1 MVRPRRS
8 SLPSPARPPDRADGP
23 ATVTEGAGGPTSVRA
38 QARTTSRVHR
48 VSTEPRDPTQRR
60 TLATLASTQVLG
72 GVGLAAGIAVGSLI
86 AENITGSPTY
96 AGLGGTFQVLGSALI
111 AIPVA
116 RVMAARGRRPGLV
129 LGYALALAGAVL
141 IITSAVVASFTLLL
155 LGSLLFGGATTSN
168 SQSRF
173 AAADLAAPEHRG
185 RDLSIVVWA
194 TTIGSV
200 LGPNLVGPAQ
210 PVARALGIPDLA
222 GPFVFSLGAIALA
235 ILVLALRLRPDP
247 LLLSRERAAAALAA
261 AAAGGASVEAAE
273 VPTGR
278 REGSIR
284 QGLADVTSHRP
295 ALLGLITLAL
305 GHATMVSMMVMT
317 PLHMH
322 HGDAE
327 LTLIG
332 LVISIHIL
340 GMFALSP
347 LVGIAVDRLG
357 AVHIARLGAVILIAA
372 GVTGAFA
379 AEGFS
384 VPLTVALFLLG
395 VGWSCTL
402 VSGSTLLTAALTP
415 RQRPGA
421 QGSADLLMGLA
432 AGGGGALAGV
442 VVAQGSYAALAAG
455 VGALAV
461 GILVATV
468 ALSGVS
474 TGPDKGGD
482 TQTGDRSMARHRG

>member
-1 MVRPRRS
+1 M
-8 SLPSPARPPDRADGP
+8 
-23 ATVTEGAGGPTSVRA
+23 
-38 QARTTSRVHR
+38 TTH
-48 VSTEPRDPTQRR
+48 PRDPVQRR

-72 GVGLAAGIAVGSLI
+72 GIGLAAGIAVGSLI
-86 AENITGSPTY
+86 AEDITGSPTY

-116 RVMAARGRRPGLV
+116 RLMFARGRRPGLV

-141 IITSAVVASFTLLL
+141 IITAAVVGSFAMLLV
-155 LGSLLFGGATTSN
+155 GSLLFGGATTSN

-222 GPFVFSLGAIALA
+222 GPFVFSLAALGLAIA
-235 ILVLALRLRPDP
+235 VLALRLRPDP
-247 LLLSRERAAAALAA
+247 LVLSRER
-261 AAAGGASVEAAE
+261 EAAE
-273 VPTGR
+273 LAVAAVGGIGAATGDPLEPSAGSAHR
-278 REGSIR
+278 SGSIR
-284 QGLADVTSHRP
+284 QGLADVASHRP
-295 ALLGLITLAL
+295 ALLGLVTLAL
-305 GHATMVSMMVMT
+305 GHAAMVSLMVMT
-317 PLHMH
+317 PLHMR

-340 GMFALSP
+340 GMFAFSP
-347 LVGIAVDRLG
+347 VVGIAVDRFG
-357 AVHIARLGAVILIAA
+357 SVRVAQVGSVILVAA
-372 GVTGAFA
+372 SAAGAFA
-379 AEGFS
+379 SEGFS
-384 VPLTVALFLLG
+384 IPLTVALFLLG
-395 VGWSCTL
+395 LGWSCTL

-415 RQRPGA
+415 EQRPGA

-442 VVAQGSYAALAAG
+442 VIAQASYAVLAGG
-455 VGALAV
+455 VGVLAV
-461 GILVATV
+461 AILVATLV
-468 ALSGVS
+468 LVRPSAG
-474 TGPDKGGD
+474 GDKGGN
-482 TQTGDRSMARHRG
+482 TLPGQQSASSHRG

>member
-1 MVRPRRS
+1 M
-8 SLPSPARPPDRADGP
+8 SPHPF
-23 ATVTEGAGGPTSVRA
+23 
-38 QARTTSRVHR
+38 
-48 VSTEPRDPTQRR
+48 DPVQRR
-60 TLATLASTQVLG
+60 TLGTLASTQVLG
-72 GVGLAAGIAVGSLI
+72 GIGLAAGIAVGSLI
-86 AENITGSPTY
+86 AEDITGSSTY

-116 RVMAARGRRPGLV
+116 RLMAARGRRPGLV

-141 IITSAVVASFTLLL
+141 IITSAVISSFALLL
-155 LGSLLFGGATTSN
+155 LGSLFFGGATTSN

-210 PVARALGIPDLA
+210 PVARALGIPTLA
-222 GPFVFSLGAIALA
+222 GPFVFSLAAIAVA
-235 ILVLALRLRPDP
+235 ILVLVLRLRPDP
-247 LLLSRERAAAALAA
+247 LILSREREAAAVSAAA
-261 AAAGGASVEAAE
+261 AAAGETTSQTIAPVGG
-273 VPTGR
+273 PIR

-284 QGLADVTSHRP
+284 QGLGDVVSHRP

-305 GHATMVSMMVMT
+305 GHAAMVSLMVMT

-322 HGDAE
+322 HGDAD

-332 LVISIHIL
+332 FVISIHIL

-347 LVGIAVDRLG
+347 LVGIAVDRVG
-357 AVHIARLGAVILIAA
+357 AVPVARLGGVILLTAA
-372 GVTGAFA
+372 VTGAFA

-384 VPLTVALFLLG
+384 VLLTVALFLLG

-415 RQRPGA
+415 VQRPGA

-442 VVAQGSYAALAAG
+442 IIAQASYAALAAG
-455 VGALAV
+455 VGVLAV
-461 GILVATV
+461 AILVATV
-468 ALSGVS
+468 VLTRPRTSG
-474 TGPDKGGD
+474 DKGGD
-482 TQTGDRSMARHRG
+482 THSGDQSMAGHRG

>member
-1 MVRPRRS
+1 MS
-8 SLPSPARPPDRADGP
+8 GY
-23 ATVTEGAGGPTSVRA
+23 
-38 QARTTSRVHR
+38 
-48 VSTEPRDPTQRR
+48 PRDPVQRR
-60 TLATLASTQVLG
+60 TLGTLATTQVLG
-72 GVGLAAGIAVGSLI
+72 GIGLAAGIAVGSLI
-86 AENITGSPTY
+86 AEDITGSPTY

-116 RVMAARGRRPGLV
+116 RLMAARGRRPGLV
-129 LGYALALAGAVL
+129 LGYALALAGATL
-141 IITSAVVASFTLLL
+141 IITSAVISNFALLL
-155 LGSLLFGGATTSN
+155 LGSLFFGGATTSN

-210 PVARALGIPDLA
+210 PVASALGIPLLA
-222 GPFVFSLGAIALA
+222 GPFVFSLAAIVMA
-235 ILVLALRLRPDP
+235 ILVLTLRLRPDP
-247 LLLSRERAAAALAA
+247 LILSREREAAVIGAAAT
-261 AAAGGASVEAAE
+261 AGEDLETPPVDG
-273 VPTGR
+273 PKR

-284 QGLADVTSHRP
+284 QGLGDVVSHRP

-305 GHATMVSMMVMT
+305 GHAAMVSLMVMT

-322 HGDAE
+322 HGDAD

-332 LVISIHIL
+332 FVISIHIL

-347 LVGIAVDRLG
+347 LVGIAVDRIGPVRVAQLG
-357 AVHIARLGAVILIAA
+357 GLILVGAAVI
-372 GVTGAFA
+372 GAFA

-402 VSGSTLLTAALTP
+402 ISGSTLLTAALTP
-415 RQRPGA
+415 VQRPGA
-421 QGSADLLMGLA
+421 QGSADLIMGLV

-442 VVAQGSYAALAAG
+442 IIAQASYAALAAG
-455 VGALAV
+455 VGVLAA

-468 ALSGVS
+468 VLTRTRTSG
-474 TGPDKGGD
+474 DKGGD
-482 TQTGDRSMARHRG
+482 THPGDRSMARHRG

>member
-1 MVRPRRS
+1 MS
-8 SLPSPARPPDRADGP
+8 A
-23 ATVTEGAGGPTSVRA
+23 
-38 QARTTSRVHR
+38 
-48 VSTEPRDPTQRR
+48 EPRDPIQRR
-60 TLATLASTQVLG
+60 TLGTLASTQILG

-86 AENITGSPTY
+86 AEDITGSPTY

-116 RVMAARGRRPGLV
+116 RLMSARGRRPGLV

-141 IITSAVVASFTLLL
+141 IITSAIIANFALLL
-155 LGSLLFGGATTSN
+155 LGSLFFGGATTSN

-173 AAADLAAPEHRG
+173 AAADLAAPQHRG

-210 PVARALGIPDLA
+210 PVARTLGIPDLA
-222 GPFVFSLGAIALA
+222 GPFVFSLAAIAVA
-235 ILVLALRLRPDP
+235 ILVLVLRLRPDP
-247 LLLSRERAAAALAA
+247 LILSREREVATSSAAA
-261 AAAGGASVEAAE
+261 AAAGET
-273 VPTGR
+273 PTPLGGPIR

-284 QGLADVTSHRP
+284 QGLADVVSHRP

-322 HGDAE
+322 HGDADI
-327 LTLIG
+327 TLIG
-332 LVISIHIL
+332 FVISIHIL
-340 GMFALSP
+340 GMYALSP
-347 LVGIAVDRLG
+347 LVGIAVDRVGPVPVARMGG
-357 AVHIARLGAVILIAA
+357 AILVSAAVI
-372 GVTGAFA
+372 GAFA

-384 VPLTVALFLLG
+384 ISLTVALFLLG

-415 RQRPGA
+415 IQRPGA

-442 VVAQGSYAALAAG
+442 VIAQASYATLAAG
-455 VGALAV
+455 VGVLAV
-461 GILVATV
+461 AILVATV
-468 ALSGVS
+468 VLTRTPIG
-474 TGPDKGGD
+474 GDKGGD
-482 TQTGDRSMARHRG
+482 TLPGDRSVAGHRG

>member
-1 MVRPRRS
+1 M
-8 SLPSPARPPDRADGP
+8 
-23 ATVTEGAGGPTSVRA
+23 
-38 QARTTSRVHR
+38 
-48 VSTEPRDPTQRR
+48 STETRDPAQRR

-86 AENITGSPTY
+86 AEDITGSPTY

-116 RVMAARGRRPGLV
+116 RLMAARGRRPGLV

-141 IITSAVVASFTLLL
+141 IITSAVVASFALLL

-173 AAADLAAPEHRG
+173 AAADLAVPEHRG

-222 GPFVFSLGAIALA
+222 GPFVFSLAAIALA
-235 ILVLALRLRPDP
+235 VLVLALRLRPDP
-247 LLLSRERAAAALAA
+247 LLLSRERAAAAPAETARGERAA
-261 AAAGGASVEAAE
+261 DL
-273 VPTGR
+273 PTGR
-278 REGSIR
+278 PEGSIR

-357 AVHIARLGAVILIAA
+357 AVHIARLGALILIAA

-395 VGWSCTL
+395 LGWSCTL

-442 VVAQGSYAALAAG
+442 VVAQASYAALAAG

-468 ALSGVS
+468 ALSR
-474 TGPDKGGD
+474 TPLHPDGGGD

>member
-1 MVRPRRS
+1 M
-8 SLPSPARPPDRADGP
+8 
-23 ATVTEGAGGPTSVRA
+23 
-38 QARTTSRVHR
+38 TTH
-48 VSTEPRDPTQRR
+48 PRDPIQRR
-60 TLATLASTQVLG
+60 TLGTLASTQVLG
-72 GVGLAAGIAVGSLI
+72 GIGLAAGLAVGSLI
-86 AENITGSPTY
+86 AEDITGSPTY

-116 RVMAARGRRPGLV
+116 RMMYARGRRPGLM

-141 IITSAVVASFTLLL
+141 IITAAVAGSFALLL
-155 LGSLLFGGATTSN
+155 VGSLLFGGATTSN

-210 PVARALGIPDLA
+210 PVARSLGIPVLA
-222 GPFVFSLGAIALA
+222 GPFVFSLLA
-235 ILVLALRLRPDP
+235 IGSAIIVLVLRLRPDP
-247 LLLSRERAAAALAA
+247 LVLSRERAAAESAA
-261 AAAGGASVEAAE
+261 IAGAASGAASVDPLEPPPAAS
-273 VPTGR
+273 THR
-278 REGSIR
+278 AGSIR
-284 QGLADVTSHRP
+284 QGLADVASHRP

-305 GHATMVSMMVMT
+305 GHATMVSLMVMT
-317 PLHMH
+317 PLHMR

-347 LVGIAVDRLG
+347 VVGLAADRFGPVRVAQVGSL
-357 AVHIARLGAVILIAA
+357 ILIVAA
-372 GVTGAFA
+372 VMGAFA
-379 AEGFS
+379 SEGFS
-384 VPLTVALFLLG
+384 IPLTLALFLLG
-395 VGWSCTL
+395 LGWSCTL
-402 VSGSTLLTAALTP
+402 VTGSTLLTAALTP
-415 RQRPGA
+415 EQRPGA

-442 VVAQGSYAALAAG
+442 VVAQASYAVLAAG
-455 VGALAV
+455 VGVLAAA
-461 GILVATV
+461 ILVATLV
-468 ALSGVS
+468 L
-474 TGPDKGGD
+474 GGSSSY
-482 TQTGDRSMARHRG
+482 GDEEDNTLRGQRSESSHRG

>member
-1 MVRPRRS
+1 MS
-8 SLPSPARPPDRADGP
+8 AA
-23 ATVTEGAGGPTSVRA
+23 
-38 QARTTSRVHR
+38 
-48 VSTEPRDPTQRR
+48 PRDPIQRR
-60 TLATLASTQVLG
+60 TLGTLASAQILG
-72 GVGLAAGIAVGSLI
+72 GIGLAAGIAVGSLI
-86 AENITGSPTY
+86 AEDITGSPTY

-116 RVMAARGRRPGLV
+116 RIMAARGRRPGLI
-129 LGYALALAGAVL
+129 LGYALALAGALL
-141 IITSAVVASFTLLL
+141 IITSAIVGNFALLL

-210 PVARALGIPDLA
+210 PVARALGIPLLA
-222 GPFVFSLGAIALA
+222 GPFVFSFAAIVAA
-235 ILVLALRLRPDP
+235 ITVLVLRLRPDP
-247 LLLSRERAAAALAA
+247 LVLSRARAAVAAPAT
-261 AAAGGASVEAAE
+261 ASEPAVES
-273 VPTGR
+273 GR

-284 QGLADVTSHRP
+284 TGLLDVVSHRP

-305 GHATMVSMMVMT
+305 GHATMVSLMVMT

-322 HGDAE
+322 HGNAD

-332 LVISIHIL
+332 FVISIHIL
-340 GMFALSP
+340 GMYVLSP
-347 LVGIAVDRLG
+347 VVGIAVDRVG
-357 AVHIARLGAVILIAA
+357 AVPVAQVGGLILICAA
-372 GVTGAFA
+372 VTGAFA

-384 VPLTVALFLLG
+384 VLLTVALFLLG

-415 RQRPGA
+415 DQRPGA

-442 VVAQGSYAALAAG
+442 VIAQASYAALATG
-455 VGALAV
+455 VAVLAA

-468 ALSGVS
+468 VLSRPATNGASGVDS
-474 TGPDKGGD
+474 GSEDTGGD
-482 TQTGDRSMARHRG
+482 TFRGEESMGQHRG

>member
-1 MVRPRRS
+1 MS
-8 SLPSPARPPDRADGP
+8 A
-23 ATVTEGAGGPTSVRA
+23 
-38 QARTTSRVHR
+38 
-48 VSTEPRDPTQRR
+48 EPRDPIQRR
-60 TLATLASTQVLG
+60 TLGTLASTQILG

-86 AENITGSPTY
+86 AEDITGSPTY

-116 RVMAARGRRPGLV
+116 RLMSARGRRPGLV

-141 IITSAVVASFTLLL
+141 IITSAMIANFALLL
-155 LGSLLFGGATTSN
+155 LGSLFFGGATTSN

-173 AAADLAAPEHRG
+173 AAADLAAPQHRG

-200 LGPNLVGPAQ
+200 LGPNLVGPAR
-210 PVARALGIPDLA
+210 PVARALGIPLLA
-222 GPFVFSLGAIALA
+222 GPFVFSLAAIAVA
-235 ILVLALRLRPDP
+235 ILVLVLRLRPDP
-247 LLLSRERAAAALAA
+247 LIVSREREAATSSAAA
-261 AAAGGASVEAAE
+261 AAAGEP
-273 VPTGR
+273 PTPLGGPIR

-284 QGLADVTSHRP
+284 QGLADVVSHRP

-322 HGDAE
+322 HGDADI
-327 LTLIG
+327 TLIG

-347 LVGIAVDRLG
+347 LVGIAVDRVG
-357 AVHIARLGAVILIAA
+357 PVPVARLGGAILVSAAVI
-372 GVTGAFA
+372 GAFA

-384 VPLTVALFLLG
+384 ISLTVALFLLG

-415 RQRPGA
+415 IQRPGA

-442 VVAQGSYAALAAG
+442 VIAQASYATLAAG
-455 VGALAV
+455 VGVLAV
-461 GILVATV
+461 AILVATV
-468 ALSGVS
+468 VLTRTP
-474 TGPDKGGD
+474 TGGHKGGD
-482 TQTGDRSMARHRG
+482 TLRGDRSVAGHRG

>member
-1 MVRPRRS
+1 M
-8 SLPSPARPPDRADGP
+8 
-23 ATVTEGAGGPTSVRA
+23 
-38 QARTTSRVHR
+38 TTH
-48 VSTEPRDPTQRR
+48 PRDPIQRR
-60 TLATLASTQVLG
+60 TLGTLASTQVLG
-72 GVGLAAGIAVGSLI
+72 GIGLAAGIAVGSLI
-86 AENITGSPTY
+86 AEDITGSPTY

-116 RVMAARGRRPGLV
+116 RMMYARGRRPGLV

-141 IITSAVVASFTLLL
+141 IIAAALAGSFALLL
-155 LGSLLFGGATTSN
+155 VGSLLFGGATTSN

-210 PVARALGIPDLA
+210 PVARALGIPELA
-222 GPFVFSLGAIALA
+222 GPFVFSLVAIGVA
-235 ILVLALRLRPDP
+235 IVVLVLRLRPDP
-247 LLLSRERAAAALAA
+247 LVLSRERERGAAESIAVAAAVPETSDPLAA
-261 AAAGGASVEAAE
+261 DPPA
-273 VPTGR
+273 PTAHR
-278 REGSIR
+278 AGSIR
-284 QGLADVTSHRP
+284 QGLADVVSHRP

-305 GHATMVSMMVMT
+305 GHATMVSLMVMT
-317 PLHMH
+317 PLHMR

-347 LVGIAVDRLG
+347 VVGIAADRFGPVGVAQVGSL
-357 AVHIARLGAVILIAA
+357 ILMVAA
-372 GVTGAFA
+372 AMGAFA
-379 AEGFS
+379 SEGFS
-384 VPLTVALFLLG
+384 IPLTLALFLLG
-395 VGWSCTL
+395 LGWSCTL
-402 VSGSTLLTAALTP
+402 VTGSTLLTAALTP
-415 RQRPGA
+415 EQRPGA

-442 VVAQGSYAALAAG
+442 VVAQASYAMLAAG
-455 VGALAV
+455 VGVLAAA
-461 GILVATV
+461 ILVATV
-468 ALSGVS
+468 VLGRPS
-474 TGPDKGGD
+474 PGGD
-482 TQTGDRSMARHRG
+482 KAGNTLRGQRSASSHRG

>member
-1 MVRPRRS
+1 
-8 SLPSPARPPDRADGP
+8 
-23 ATVTEGAGGPTSVRA
+23 
-38 QARTTSRVHR
+38 
-48 VSTEPRDPTQRR
+48 VSAKPRDPIQRR
-60 TLATLASTQVLG
+60 TLGTLAATQVLG
-72 GVGLAAGIAVGSLI
+72 GIGLAAGIAVGSLI
-86 AENITGSPTY
+86 AEDITGSPTY

-116 RVMAARGRRPGLV
+116 RLMGARGRRPGLA
-129 LGYALALAGAVL
+129 LGYALSLGGAVL
-141 IITSAVVASFTLLL
+141 IITSAIVANFALLL

-210 PVARALGIPDLA
+210 PVARALGIPLLS
-222 GPFVFSLGAIALA
+222 GPFVFSLAAIVMAVVV
-235 ILVLALRLRPDP
+235 LVLRLRPDP
-247 LLLSRERAAAALAA
+247 LILSRQREATAVGAAV
-261 AAAGGASVEAAE
+261 AAGEAVESVSVEG
-273 VPTGR
+273 PRR

-284 QGLADVTSHRP
+284 QGLSDVVTHRP

-305 GHATMVSMMVMT
+305 GHATMVSLMVMT

-322 HGDAE
+322 HGDAD

-332 LVISIHIL
+332 FVISIHIL

-347 LVGIAVDRLG
+347 LVGIAVDRVDPVRVAQLG
-357 AVHIARLGAVILIAA
+357 GLILVSAA
-372 GVTGAFA
+372 ALGAFA

-384 VPLTVALFLLG
+384 ISLTGALFLLG

-402 VSGSTLLTAALTP
+402 ISGSTLLTAALTP
-415 RQRPGA
+415 AQRPGA

-442 VVAQGSYAALAAG
+442 VIAQASYAVLAAG
-455 VGALAV
+455 VGVLGV

-468 ALSGVS
+468 VLTRPG
-474 TGPDKGGD
+474 TGGDKGGD
-482 TQTGDRSMARHRG
+482 THRGDRSMSRQRG